1 MRFLERE
8 RAALTK
14 LLPGLD
20 DGLRALPLMTLESP
34 GSPGIGLFRECGGPG
49 LLAPTALQGRGA
61 TALEAVRVQRALGSR
76 TPTRLATSSESW
88 AIRRGSAASP
98 SAVSTAPGTAEAAP
112 PATCPNAAS
121 GFAPPPGS
129 VARGFG
135 AAPVSA
141 AKGLGLTVRSMS
153 PGNPF
158 NARYGFPG
166 AIHSAA

>member
-98 SAVSTAPGTAEAAP
+98 SAMSAA

-121 GFAPPPGS
+121 VFAPPPGS
-129 VARGFG
+129 AARGSG
-135 AAPVSA
+135 P
-141 AKGLGLTVRSMS
+141 R
-153 PGNPF
+153 
-158 NARYGFPG
+158 R
-166 AIHSAA
+166 